1 MEENNELVFPGG
13 ERRLYKRIAK
23 PFMARF
29 RVLKDAVSDMSS
41 GDWDM
46 VVMKN
51 LGAGGMLFNY
61 DKEIDMGSVLDFK
74 INFPAKDDPI
84 ECEGK
89 VIRIEETP
97 HPSIVRVATVFT
109 KIREEEK
116 TMINSLAEEFYSNKP
131 GRIEP

>member
-1 MEENNELVFPGG
+1 MEQDNGLVFPGG

-29 RVLKDAVSDMSS
+29 RVLKDAVPSASS
-41 GDWDM
+41 SDWDM

-51 LGAGGMLFNY
+51 LGAGGILFNY
-61 DKEIDMGSVLDFK
+61 DKSIDMGSLLDFK
-74 INFPAKDDPI
+74 INFPATEKPI
-84 ECEGK
+84 KCEGK

-97 HPSIVRVATVFT
+97 HPSIIRIAAVFT
-109 KIREEEK
+109 KISKEEK
-116 TMINSLAEEFYSNKP
+116 TMINNLAESFYSNQP